1 MRLRTY
7 KEAMEFV
14 KLLLAA
20 KEGGKRELPSL
31 AKLDSVPAWSGTSE
45 HKLDGSEVEA
55 VYLSY
60 LPATEKQKKEADTA
74 RLAGVKLERIS
85 GRLIDVRQVKDG
97 TVQVLFSNGL
107 RNADGS
113 IPFRG
118 PNVDKG
124 ILCYLAVNEGLGE
137 PVEDIIAR
145 VPNDLLEK
153 LKAGKAKGKKGKGV
167 ADNPNQIPLV
177 TVPVGPAEETPA
189 APEVDKVQRLKLK

>member
-14 KLLLAA
+14 KLLLKA
-20 KEGGKRELPSL
+20 KEEGKRELPSL
-31 AKLDSVPAWSGTSE
+31 AKLDSVPAWAGTSA

-60 LPATEKQKKEADTA
+60 LPATDKQKKQADTA

-85 GRLIDVRQVKDG
+85 GRLIDVRKTKDG

-124 ILCYLAVNEGLGE
+124 ILAYLAIGEGLGE
-137 PVEDIIAR
+137 PVEDIVAR

-153 LKAGKAKGKKGKGV
+153 LKAGKARGKKSKGV
-167 ADNPNQIPLV
+167 ADNPNQLPLV
-177 TVPVGPAEETPA
+177 TVPVGPAEPA
-189 APEVDKVQRLKLK
+189 TSELPEAKPARLKLK

>member
-31 AKLDSVPAWSGTSE
+31 AKLDSVPAWAGTSA

-60 LPATEKQKKEADTA
+60 LPATDKQKKQAEPAK
-74 RLAGVKLERIS
+74 LAGVKLERIS
-85 GRLIDVRQVKDG
+85 GRLIDVRKVKDG

-145 VPNDLLEK
+145 VPKDLLDR
-153 LKAGKAKGKKGKGV
+153 LKAGKSSSKKSPV
-167 ADNPNQIPLV
+167 EDPNQPTLV
-177 TVPVGPAEETPA
+177 EVPVGPAEEPEPE
-189 APEVDKVQRLKLK
+189 PEVDKVQRLKLQ

>member
-1 MRLRTY
+1 MRLRTH

-14 KLLLAA
+14 KLILKA
-20 KEGGKRELPSL
+20 KQEGQRELPSL

-60 LPATEKQKKEADTA
+60 LPATKKQKKQADTA
-74 RLAGVKLERIS
+74 RLAGVRLERIS
-85 GRLIDVRQVKDG
+85 GRLIDVRQCKDG

-107 RNADGS
+107 RNADGA

-124 ILCYLAVNEGLGE
+124 ILCYLAIGEGLGE
-137 PVEDIIAR
+137 PVDDIIAR

-153 LKAGKAKGKKGKGV
+153 LKAGKRVSSGALLEPAGVSNTQRASSYVKPAK
-167 ADNPNQIPLV
+167 Q
-177 TVPVGPAEETPA
+177 TTRR
-189 APEVDKVQRLKLK
+189 RLR